1 MKTIG
6 EKIYDLRKQ
15 KGVSQEKLADG
26 IAVARYSV
34 SRWETNAAQP
44 TTENIKALCKFF
56 GVASAYFLDSCDED
70 VQPEPEAQTVT
81 TPRRF
86 GTLKTVSIVAG
97 IVLLI
102 LFVAACGIAAYVA
115 VSPGMGGEWS
125 EDIHIVNYEGIIFL
139 VLGTVAVAVLITLTV
154 LLIIKTLKS
163 RKK

>member
-1 MKTIG
+1 M
-6 EKIYDLRKQ
+6 
-15 KGVSQEKLADG
+15 
-26 IAVARYSV
+26 
-34 SRWETNAAQP
+34 
-44 TTENIKALCKFF
+44 
-56 GVASAYFLDSCDED
+56 
-70 VQPEPEAQTVT
+70 
-81 TPRRF
+81 
-86 GTLKTVSIVAG
+86 SIVAG

-154 LLIIKTLKS
+154 LLIIRTLKS